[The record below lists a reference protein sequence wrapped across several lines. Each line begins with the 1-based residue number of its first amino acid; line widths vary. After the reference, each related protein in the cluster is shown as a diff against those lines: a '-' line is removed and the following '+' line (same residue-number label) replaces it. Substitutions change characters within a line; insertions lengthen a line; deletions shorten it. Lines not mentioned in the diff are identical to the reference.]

1 MTSWSNLPI
10 EKKLKKLISCKV
22 PVVCTLSDSELEN
35 FGVVQ
40 NEIISYMEDDVT
52 GDIMHENRRHTLS
65 HMEFTNCMRTIR
77 SIIEIYT
84 SGYPIRLTNK
94 DDVKYVYDTVAE
106 LIDKGYEKDTLSVYM
121 LNNFLDD
128 ILANNTG
135 ELVRNAVEQHGKA
148 LQPNEQLL
156 TLDVINY
163 NKTYQ
168 SRKPTGV
175 LKYPSSNT
183 NRRKLNE
190 NDPLYRKRP
199 KYNSNTAS
207 PSDSLHSLNL
217 LVDKTIRRLNNE

>member
-1 MTSWSNLPI
+1 
-10 EKKLKKLISCKV
+10 
-22 PVVCTLSDSELEN
+22 
-35 FGVVQ
+35 
-40 NEIISYMEDDVT
+40 
-52 GDIMHENRRHTLS
+52 
-65 HMEFTNCMRTIR
+65 
-77 SIIEIYT
+77 
-84 SGYPIRLTNK
+84 
-94 DDVKYVYDTVAE
+94 
-106 LIDKGYEKDTLSVYM
+106 M